1 MMTNRQ
7 AFDEL
12 CSYTLTHSD
21 PKFIHQ
27 HVVDAFGAQN
37 ANEDEN
43 TIRLTFALV
52 GIYLHLEYQFS
63 PRQVQRAHV
72 NLASRHQACSKFR
85 LPDDR
90 GASRRGTC
98 LKQLPVR
105 KETS

>member
-43 TIRLTFALV
+43 TIRLTLP
-52 GIYLHLEYQFS
+52 S
-63 PRQVQRAHV
+63 S
-72 NLASRHQACSKFR
+72 ASICILNISFLRVRCSEH
-85 LPDDR
+85 
-90 GASRRGTC
+90 T
-98 LKQLPVR
+98 
-105 KETS
+105 